1 MMMLLT
7 NQHQII
13 GGHLTTS
20 ISSFFS
26 PAMAVSEEPLS
37 PPTRPLKGNSAGKK
51 MQLKSKT
58 AFIVLLSGRKICLI
72 SLEEEKESSSP
83 EGHLISLQHISNV
96 SLTSSMQDSIMK
108 RTGNEMSSSCGV
120 MGLSPTNRLPF
131 ITLSAVIVS
140 PFAWSPP
147 LIFLKLCNGD
157 VLILAVSV

>member
-1 MMMLLT
+1 MMMMMLLT

-108 RTGNEMSSSCGV
+108 RTGNEMSSSCG
-120 MGLSPTNRLPF
+120 LWAFHQQTDYL
-131 ITLSAVIVS
+131 LLLYLLLL
-140 PFAWSPP
+140 SPP
-147 LIFLKLCNGD
+147 LLE
-157 VLILAVSV
+157 VLLWFF